1 MENLWKTRKLE
12 KKNST
17 VVSCMHRGK
26 KLQKQ
31 IGLVV
36 VDLGIK
42 RGER

>member
-1 MENLWKTRKLE
+1 MENAEVRE
-12 KKNST
+12 KNST